1 MRITRAKARVV
12 GGSGRRGGLTPARL
26 LGVMA
31 WCALLVL
38 VDVAATLALG
48 QYGSLS
54 AVAVD
59 DFGSAPSVG
68 TAFVGSSFA
77 ERAFDPMSFDDAR
90 QEEDVTAA
98 QDSYNLSTPGQTMG
112 ATGDAVSYA
121 IQRGARRVVLGLG
134 VETMCCYADA
144 RSDVPYYLAR
154 YEREPLTLVGRLA
167 SVALDPDVVGSKDS
181 LNVLFPWI
189 FTTIKHVPSVGQNLR
204 SRLSGE
210 ARSAAAE
217 KVVRDWRYAG
227 RGYGNFTMQLDLSDP
242 RTSVNTY
249 GEPRQDPRCLEAL
262 ARIADECRSAGVQLV
277 VVSTPHPA
285 YDTAAFGD
293 AYPEIMGAVQR
304 VAQEHGATYLDFNMA
319 RDGVLDLSPEDYGDF
334 EHLGPEGARR
344 FSRLLAQMLSRID
357 EGADA
362 SSDFYGYDDW
372 SQWLAGHQGWRV

>member
-227 RGYGNFTMQLDLSDP
+227 RGYGNFTMQL
-242 RTSVNTY
+242 V
-249 GEPRQDPRCLEAL
+249 
-262 ARIADECRSAGVQLV
+262 
-277 VVSTPHPA
+277 
-285 YDTAAFGD
+285 
-293 AYPEIMGAVQR
+293 MGAVQR